1 MKIFQKWAAKK
12 AAKKA
17 AKQYEL
23 ELAAW
28 EREGEI
34 FEKLQRAFEAAR
46 DGVSII
52 DENMVNKDGE
62 VSLWK
67 SQAQYHEA
75 ARGKGEYVGRS
86 DGFSVRIAKGVS
98 YRAGAQ
104 RGTFVQGELEQKY
117 EDVGMAHLTTNRLIF
132 IGPGNTA
139 EWAFSKW
146 IGASVLENPDDFI
159 FNVSNRKRSS
169 GLLFPKGVGSEFSR
183 FLALAIGYNEEGVEK
198 VLKTIEHHKK
208 EHAANAPQ
216 APVGYVTSE
225 RVEKPAL
232 PAGDSESEPH

>member
-1 MKIFQKWAAKK
+1 MNIFQKWSAKR

-17 AKQYEL
+17 AKQYEV

-28 EREGEI
+28 EREGKV

-52 DENMVNKDGE
+52 DENMVNKKGE
-62 VSLWK
+62 ISLWK

-104 RGTFVQGELEQKY
+104 RGTYVQGELEQKY
-117 EDVGMAHLTTNRLIF
+117 EDVGMAHLTTDRLIF

-146 IGASVLENPDDFI
+146 IGASALENPDDFI

-169 GLLFPKGVGSEFSR
+169 GLLFPKGVGSEFSK
-183 FLALAIGYNEEGVEK
+183 FLALAIGYNESGVEQ
-198 VLKTIEHHKK
+198 VLKSIEHYKK
-208 EHAANAPQ
+208 EHEEKKPK
-216 APVGYVTSE
+216 APVLEATSV

-232 PAGDSESEPH
+232 PSGESDAEK